1 MGNLE
6 FAIIETQAEFENR
19 VSTIPE
25 TWVVF
30 IKDTQ
35 QIWTHG
41 LYFGA
46 TNSGDFD
53 KLLSKINGIED
64 VLKEIGTS
72 DEVKQSHITLTQE
85 EYDYR
90 LDNGTIYDDQFYYII
105 END

>member
-6 FAIIETQAEFENR
+6 FAIVETQSEFENK

-46 TNSGDFD
+46 TNSGDFNS
-53 KLLSKINGIED
+53 LLNRVKNIED
-64 VLKEIGTS
+64 LLKEIGTS
-72 DEVKQSHITLTQE
+72 ETVKQSHITLTQE
-85 EYDYR
+85 EYEYR
-90 LDNGTIYDDQFYYII
+90 LENDMIHDDQFYYII

>member
-6 FAIIETQAEFENR
+6 FAIVETQSEFEKK

-46 TNSGDFD
+46 TSSGDFSS
-53 KLLSKINGIED
+53 LLNRVKNIED
-64 VLKEIGTS
+64 LLKEIGTS
-72 DEVKQSHITLTQE
+72 ETVKQSHITLTQE
-85 EYDYR
+85 EYEYR
-90 LDNGTIYDDQFYYII
+90 LENDMIHDDQFYYII

>member
-6 FAIIETQAEFENR
+6 FAIVETQSEFENK

-46 TNSGDFD
+46 TNSGDFNS
-53 KLLSKINGIED
+53 LLNRVKNIED
-64 VLKEIGTS
+64 LLKEIGTS
-72 DEVKQSHITLTQE
+72 ETVKQSHITLTKE
-85 EYDYR
+85 EYEYR
-90 LDNGTIYDDQFYYII
+90 LENDMIHDDQFYYII

>member
-6 FAIIETQAEFENR
+6 FAIIETKSEFENK

-46 TNSGDFD
+46 TNSGDFSS
-53 KLLSKINGIED
+53 LLNRVKNIED
-64 VLKEIGTS
+64 LLKEIGTS
-72 DEVKQSHITLTQE
+72 ETVKQSHITLTQE
-85 EYDYR
+85 EYEYR
-90 LDNGTIYDDQFYYII
+90 LENDMIHDDQFYYII